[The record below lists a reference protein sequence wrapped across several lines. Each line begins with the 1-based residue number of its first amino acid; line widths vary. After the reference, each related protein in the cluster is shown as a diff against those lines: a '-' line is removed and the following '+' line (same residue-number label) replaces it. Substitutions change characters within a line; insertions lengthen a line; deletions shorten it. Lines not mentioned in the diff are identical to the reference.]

1 MEHLII
7 LFLHYLLYVYFALDF
22 LLSDFAF
29 RFSCIVQPVAINIF
43 SLNVD
48 DASCLMLKLWKPVRI
63 EISGVGI

>member
-48 DASCLMLKLWKPVRI
+48 DASCLMLKL
-63 EISGVGI
+63 